1 MNPAPSVLLFTVLS
15 GLGFGFLAALGVGLV
30 QPAGWTAFA
39 LWGLGYG
46 LTVGGLL
53 ASTTHLGRPDRAWRA
68 FSQWRSSWLSREGI
82 AAVATL
88 VVLAP
93 VALSDWL
100 GLGLSRLPGMVGAV
114 LALATIA
121 TTSMIYAQL
130 KTVPRWN
137 HWTTPAQFF
146 AFALAGGA
154 MLAGQGG
161 VAIAVLALLAAA
173 LAAHWHFGDRRF
185 GEVGLARFGGLYFG
199 LAFLVIAFTPW
210 WPLALPACF
219 VAGFGFAM
227 FHNTMQAKATQMV
240 PTARAT
246 GVTLFAGFL
255 FLGQAIGVLVLAAL
269 IGVFDSSHV
278 LGAVAV
284 GVMGLGAFFAHAIAK
299 RNATQADHA

>member
-15 GLGFGFLAALGVGLV
+15 GLGFGFLAALGLGLV
-30 QPAGWTAFA
+30 QPAGWAAFA

-88 VVLAP
+88 VILAP

-100 GLGLSRLPGMVGAV
+100 GLGLSRLPGVLGAV

-161 VAIAVLALLAAA
+161 AAIVLLALLAAA
-173 LAAHWHFGDRRF
+173 LVAHWHFGDRRF
-185 GEVGLARFGGLYFG
+185 SEVGATMGSATGLGDLGVVSVFDPAHTAGNYLMREMIFVVGRKHVAKLRVLALIFACLIPALVLMLPAHPMTTAATVVIHLIGAFAARWLFFAQAEHVVGLYYG
-199 LAFLVIAFTPW
+199 
-210 WPLALPACF
+210 
-219 VAGFGFAM
+219 
-227 FHNTMQAKATQMV
+227 
-240 PTARAT
+240 
-246 GVTLFAGFL
+246 
-255 FLGQAIGVLVLAAL
+255 
-269 IGVFDSSHV
+269 
-278 LGAVAV
+278 
-284 GVMGLGAFFAHAIAK
+284 K
-299 RNATQADHA
+299 R

>member
-1 MNPAPSVLLFTVLS
+1 
-15 GLGFGFLAALGVGLV
+15 
-30 QPAGWTAFA
+30 
-39 LWGLGYG
+39 
-46 LTVGGLL
+46 VGGLL

-161 VAIAVLALLAAA
+161 VAIALLALLAAA

-185 GEVGLARFGGLYFG
+185 GEVGA
-199 LAFLVIAFTPW
+199 
-210 WPLALPACF
+210 
-219 VAGFGFAM
+219 
-227 FHNTMQAKATQMV
+227 TMGS
-240 PTARAT
+240 AT
-246 GVTLFAGFL
+246 G
-255 FLGQAIGVLVLAAL
+255 LG
-269 IGVFDSSHV
+269 D
-278 LGAVAV
+278 LGAVSVFDPAHTAGNYLMREMIFVVGRKHVAKLRVLTLILACLIPALILMLPVHPVATAAAV
-284 GVMGLGAFFAHAIAK
+284 VLHLIGAFAARWLFFAQAEHVVGLYYGK
-299 RNATQADHA
+299 R

>member
-39 LWGLGYG
+39 LWGFGYG

-185 GEVGLARFGGLYFG
+185 GGVGA
-199 LAFLVIAFTPW
+199 
-210 WPLALPACF
+210 
-219 VAGFGFAM
+219 
-227 FHNTMQAKATQMV
+227 TMGS
-240 PTARAT
+240 AT
-246 GVTLFAGFL
+246 G
-255 FLGQAIGVLVLAAL
+255 LG
-269 IGVFDSSHV
+269 D
-278 LGAVAV
+278 LGAVSVFDPAHTAGNYLMREMIFVVGRKHVAKLRVLALIFACLIPALILMLPAHPMTTAAAV
-284 GVMGLGAFFAHAIAK
+284 VIHLIGAFAARWLFFAQAEHVVGLYYGK
-299 RNATQADHA
+299 R

>member
-30 QPAGWTAFA
+30 QPAGWAAFA

-88 VVLAP
+88 VILAP

-114 LALATIA
+114 LALATIG

-161 VAIAVLALLAAA
+161 AAIVLLALLAAA
-173 LAAHWHFGDRRF
+173 LVAHWHFGDRRF
-185 GEVGLARFGGLYFG
+185 SEVGA
-199 LAFLVIAFTPW
+199 
-210 WPLALPACF
+210 
-219 VAGFGFAM
+219 
-227 FHNTMQAKATQMV
+227 TMGS
-240 PTARAT
+240 AT
-246 GVTLFAGFL
+246 G
-255 FLGQAIGVLVLAAL
+255 LG
-269 IGVFDSSHV
+269 D
-278 LGAVAV
+278 LGAVSVFDPAHTAGNYLMREMIFVV
-284 GVMGLGAFFAHAIAK
+284 GRKHVAKLRVLALIFACLIPALVLMLPAHPMTTAATVVIHLIGAFAARWLFFAQAEHVVGLYYGK
-299 RNATQADHA
+299 R

>member
-15 GLGFGFLAALGVGLV
+15 GLGFGFLAALGLGLV

-88 VVLAP
+88 VILAP

-161 VAIAVLALLAAA
+161 VAIALLALLAAA

-185 GEVGLARFGGLYFG
+185 GEVGA
-199 LAFLVIAFTPW
+199 
-210 WPLALPACF
+210 
-219 VAGFGFAM
+219 
-227 FHNTMQAKATQMV
+227 TMGS
-240 PTARAT
+240 AT
-246 GVTLFAGFL
+246 G
-255 FLGQAIGVLVLAAL
+255 LG
-269 IGVFDSSHV
+269 D
-278 LGAVAV
+278 LGAVSVFDPAHTAGNYLMREMIFVVGRKHVAKLRVLALILACLIPALILMLPVHPVATAAAV
-284 GVMGLGAFFAHAIAK
+284 ALHLIGAFAARWLFFAQAEHVVGLYYGK
-299 RNATQADHA
+299 R

>member
-30 QPAGWTAFA
+30 QPAGWAAFA

-88 VVLAP
+88 VILAP

-100 GLGLSRLPGMVGAV
+100 GLGLSRLPGVVGAV
-114 LALATIA
+114 LALATIG

-161 VAIAVLALLAAA
+161 AAIVLLALLVAA

-185 GEVGLARFGGLYFG
+185 AEVGA
-199 LAFLVIAFTPW
+199 
-210 WPLALPACF
+210 
-219 VAGFGFAM
+219 
-227 FHNTMQAKATQMV
+227 TMGS
-240 PTARAT
+240 AT
-246 GVTLFAGFL
+246 G
-255 FLGQAIGVLVLAAL
+255 LG
-269 IGVFDSSHV
+269 D
-278 LGAVAV
+278 LGAVSVFDPGHTAGNYLMREMIFVV
-284 GVMGLGAFFAHAIAK
+284 GRKHVTKLRVLALILACLIPALVLMLPAHPMTTAATVVIHLIGAFAARWLFFAQAEHVVGLYYGK
-299 RNATQADHA
+299 R

>member
-15 GLGFGFLAALGVGLV
+15 GLGFGFLAALGLGLV
-30 QPAGWTAFA
+30 QPAGWAAFA

-88 VVLAP
+88 VILAP

-100 GLGLSRLPGMVGAV
+100 GLGLSRLPGVVGAV
-114 LALATIA
+114 LALATIG

-161 VAIAVLALLAAA
+161 AAIILLTLLTAA

-185 GEVGLARFGGLYFG
+185 AEVGATMGSATGLGDLGVVSVFDPAHTAGNYLMREMIFVVGRKHVAKLRVLALLFACLIPALILMLPAHPMTTVAAVVIHLIGAFAARWLFFAQAEHVVGLYYG
-199 LAFLVIAFTPW
+199 
-210 WPLALPACF
+210 
-219 VAGFGFAM
+219 
-227 FHNTMQAKATQMV
+227 
-240 PTARAT
+240 
-246 GVTLFAGFL
+246 
-255 FLGQAIGVLVLAAL
+255 
-269 IGVFDSSHV
+269 
-278 LGAVAV
+278 
-284 GVMGLGAFFAHAIAK
+284 K
-299 RNATQADHA
+299 R

>member
-15 GLGFGFLAALGVGLV
+15 GLGFGFLAALGLGLV

-88 VVLAP
+88 VILAP

-161 VAIAVLALLAAA
+161 AAIALLALLAAA

-185 GEVGLARFGGLYFG
+185 GEVGA
-199 LAFLVIAFTPW
+199 
-210 WPLALPACF
+210 
-219 VAGFGFAM
+219 
-227 FHNTMQAKATQMV
+227 TMGS
-240 PTARAT
+240 AT
-246 GVTLFAGFL
+246 G
-255 FLGQAIGVLVLAAL
+255 LG
-269 IGVFDSSHV
+269 D
-278 LGAVAV
+278 LGAVSVFDPAHTAGNYLMREMIFVVGRKHVAKLRVLALILACLIPALILMLPVHPVATAAAV
-284 GVMGLGAFFAHAIAK
+284 ALHLIGAFAARWLFFAQAEHVVGLYYGK
-299 RNATQADHA
+299 R

>member
-15 GLGFGFLAALGVGLV
+15 GLGFGFLAALGLGLV
-30 QPAGWTAFA
+30 QPAGWAAFA

-88 VVLAP
+88 VILAP

-100 GLGLSRLPGMVGAV
+100 GLGLSRLPGVVGAV
-114 LALATIA
+114 LALATIG

-161 VAIAVLALLAAA
+161 AAIVLLALLVAA

-185 GEVGLARFGGLYFG
+185 AEVGA
-199 LAFLVIAFTPW
+199 
-210 WPLALPACF
+210 
-219 VAGFGFAM
+219 
-227 FHNTMQAKATQMV
+227 TMGS
-240 PTARAT
+240 AT
-246 GVTLFAGFL
+246 G
-255 FLGQAIGVLVLAAL
+255 LG
-269 IGVFDSSHV
+269 D
-278 LGAVAV
+278 LGAVSVFDPAHTAGNYLMREMIFVV
-284 GVMGLGAFFAHAIAK
+284 GRKHVTKLRVLALILACLIPALVLMLPAHPMTTAATVVIHLIGAFAARWLFFAQAEHVVGLYYGK
-299 RNATQADHA
+299 R

>member
-1 MNPAPSVLLFTVLS
+1 MNPAPSVLVFTVLS

-154 MLAGQGG
+154 MLAGQEG
-161 VAIAVLALLAAA
+161 VAIALLALLAAA

-185 GEVGLARFGGLYFG
+185 TEVGA
-199 LAFLVIAFTPW
+199 
-210 WPLALPACF
+210 
-219 VAGFGFAM
+219 
-227 FHNTMQAKATQMV
+227 TMGS
-240 PTARAT
+240 AT
-246 GVTLFAGFL
+246 G
-255 FLGQAIGVLVLAAL
+255 LGG
-269 IGVFDSSHV
+269 
-278 LGAVAV
+278 LGAVSVFDPAHTAGNYLMREMIFVVGRKHVAKLRVLALIFACLIPALILMLPAHPMTIAAAV
-284 GVMGLGAFFAHAIAK
+284 AVHLIGAFAARWLFFAQAEHVVGLYYGK
-299 RNATQADHA
+299 R

>member
-100 GLGLSRLPGMVGAV
+100 GLGLSRLPGMVGGV

-161 VAIAVLALLAAA
+161 VAIALLALLAAA

-185 GEVGLARFGGLYFG
+185 GEVGA
-199 LAFLVIAFTPW
+199 
-210 WPLALPACF
+210 
-219 VAGFGFAM
+219 
-227 FHNTMQAKATQMV
+227 TMGS
-240 PTARAT
+240 AT
-246 GVTLFAGFL
+246 G
-255 FLGQAIGVLVLAAL
+255 LG
-269 IGVFDSSHV
+269 D
-278 LGAVAV
+278 LGAVSVFDPAHTAGNYLMREMIFVVGRKHVAKLRVLALILACLIPALILMLPVHPVATAAAV
-284 GVMGLGAFFAHAIAK
+284 VLHLIGAFAARWLFFAQAEHVVGLYYGK
-299 RNATQADHA
+299 R

>member
-30 QPAGWTAFA
+30 QPAGWAAFA

-88 VVLAP
+88 VILAP

-100 GLGLSRLPGMVGAV
+100 GLGLSRLPGVVGAV
-114 LALATIA
+114 LALATIG

-161 VAIAVLALLAAA
+161 AAIVLLALLVAA

-185 GEVGLARFGGLYFG
+185 AEVGA
-199 LAFLVIAFTPW
+199 
-210 WPLALPACF
+210 
-219 VAGFGFAM
+219 
-227 FHNTMQAKATQMV
+227 TMGS
-240 PTARAT
+240 AT
-246 GVTLFAGFL
+246 G
-255 FLGQAIGVLVLAAL
+255 LG
-269 IGVFDSSHV
+269 D
-278 LGAVAV
+278 LGAVSVFDPAHTAGNYLMREMIFVV
-284 GVMGLGAFFAHAIAK
+284 GRKHVTKLRVLALILACLIPALVLMLPAHPMTTAATVVIHLIGAFAARWLFFAQAEHVVGLYYGK
-299 RNATQADHA
+299 R